1 MKVLVAEDEEDLND
15 IIVKKLS
22 VEGYDV
28 DSCFDGTQA
37 LEHLTFAD
45 YDVAVL
51 DIMMP
56 RMDGIQVVK
65 ELRQSGKQIPVI
77 FLTAKDTLQDK
88 IRGLNTGASDY
99 VVKPFSFDELIARI
113 KAVVRTAQGNASELY
128 SLGDLSVDTQ
138 SHIVKR
144 GEREIIL
151 TGKEYAL
158 LEYLM
163 MNKNKILTRE
173 KILNHVWGYDYE
185 GGTNIVDVYMNY
197 LRNKLDG
204 DGAQKLLHT
213 VRGIGYVLRKNE
225 ENQ

>member
-15 IIVKKLS
+15 IIEKKLR

-28 DSCFDGTQA
+28 DPCFNGAQA
-37 LEHLTFAD
+37 LEHLIFAD
-45 YDVAVL
+45 YDAAVL

-56 RMDGIQVVK
+56 EMDGIQVVEK
-65 ELRQSGKQIPVI
+65 LRQNGKQTPVI
-77 FLTAKDTLQDK
+77 FLTAKDTIQDK
-88 IRGLNTGASDY
+88 IKGLNTGASDY
-99 VVKPFSFDELIARI
+99 VVKPFSFDELIARL
-113 KAVVRTAQGNASELY
+113 KAVIRTAQGNLSELY
-128 SLGDLSVDTQ
+128 RLGDLSVDTQ

-144 GEREIIL
+144 GEREIAL

-163 MNKNKILTRE
+163 INKNKILPRE

-197 LRNKLDG
+197 LRNKLDIEG
-204 DGAQKLLHT
+204 SQKLLHT

-225 ENQ
+225 ESK

>member
-15 IIVKKLS
+15 IIVKKLRI
-22 VEGYDV
+22 EGFDV
-28 DSCFDGTQA
+28 DPCFDGSQA

-45 YDVAVL
+45 YDVAIL

-56 RMDGIQVVK
+56 QMDGIQVVEK
-65 ELRQSGKQIPVI
+65 LRHNGKQTPVI
-77 FLTAKDTLQDK
+77 FLTAKDTIQDK
-88 IRGLNTGASDY
+88 IKGLNIGASDY
-99 VVKPFSFDELIARI
+99 VVKPFSFDELIARL

-128 SLGDLSVDTQ
+128 SLEDLSVDTQ

-144 GEREIIL
+144 GGREIAL

-163 MNKNKILTRE
+163 INKNKILPRE

-197 LRNKLDG
+197 LRNKLDIEG
-204 DGAQKLLHT
+204 SQKLLHT

-225 ENQ
+225 ESK